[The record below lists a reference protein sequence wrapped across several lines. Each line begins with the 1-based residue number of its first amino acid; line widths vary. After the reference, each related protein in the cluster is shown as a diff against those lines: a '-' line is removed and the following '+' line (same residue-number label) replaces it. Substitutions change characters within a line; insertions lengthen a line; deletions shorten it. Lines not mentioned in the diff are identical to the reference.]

1 MCICIDRHIWC
12 IFTYIHICIYRI
24 YIGYIYTIFLIYI
37 YHNIEFILQ
46 GPCPRRKRAAARKEG
61 KADAN
66 ASVEGGEGGMAG
78 WRDGDV
84 YRLDIVVNVC

>member
-1 MCICIDRHIWC
+1 MMY
-12 IFTYIHICIYRI
+12 IFTYIHIRIYRI
-24 YIGYIYTIFLIYI
+24 YIGYIYHISHIYI

-46 GPCPRRKRAAARKEG
+46 GPCPRRKRAAARRAAKEG

-78 WRDGDV
+78 WWFEPAK
-84 YRLDIVVNVC
+84 IVTI

>member
-1 MCICIDRHIWC
+1 M
-12 IFTYIHICIYRI
+12 YISD
-24 YIGYIYTIFLIYI
+24 IYI
-37 YHNIEFILQ
+37 YHNIEFSLQ
-46 GPCPRRKRAAARKEG
+46 GPGPRRKRAAARKEG

-84 YRLDIVVNVC
+84 YRLDIEVNVC

>member
-1 MCICIDRHIWC
+1 MH
-12 IFTYIHICIYRI
+12 RI
-24 YIGYIYTIFLIYI
+24 YIPYFSYIYI

-46 GPCPRRKRAAARKEG
+46 GPCPRRKLAAARRAAKEG

-78 WRDGDV
+78 WWFEPAKIVTIWCIQIR
-84 YRLDIVVNVC
+84 YRGECMLM